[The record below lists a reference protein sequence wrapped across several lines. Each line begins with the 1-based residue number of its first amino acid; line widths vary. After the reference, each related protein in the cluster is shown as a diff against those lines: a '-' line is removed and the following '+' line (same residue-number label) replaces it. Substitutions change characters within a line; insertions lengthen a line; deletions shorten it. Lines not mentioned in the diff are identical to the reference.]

1 MEERRMFSVRNVEKF
16 LDDHPELDLDRKEI
30 LKNAGSASHKNVLSG
45 ASAAELFGVYEELF
59 FAELLSDAKHRQMG
73 LEDMNNI

>member
-1 MEERRMFSVRNVEKF
+1 MFSIKNVEKF
-16 LDDHPELDLDRKEI
+16 LEDHPELNLDREEI
-30 LKNAGSASHKNVLSG
+30 LKNAGSLAYKNVLSG

-59 FAELLSDAKHRQMG
+59 FAELLSDTKHRQMG